1 MRDPFS
7 LNSFYLD
14 GVDGQQYYYTH
25 LERVLVKAGQ
35 RVTQGQR
42 VATVGAYRGRNA
54 HLHLAIKT
62 GPVCRILTKCKPVD
76 TRVCR

>member
-1 MRDPFS
+1 MRDPHS

-25 LERVLVKAGQ
+25 LERVLVKPGQ
-35 RVTQGQR
+35 SVTQGQR
-42 VATVGAYRGRNA
+42 VATVGAYRGRNP

-62 GPVCRILTKCKPVD
+62 GAVCSILTKCSPVD
-76 TRVCR
+76 NRACR